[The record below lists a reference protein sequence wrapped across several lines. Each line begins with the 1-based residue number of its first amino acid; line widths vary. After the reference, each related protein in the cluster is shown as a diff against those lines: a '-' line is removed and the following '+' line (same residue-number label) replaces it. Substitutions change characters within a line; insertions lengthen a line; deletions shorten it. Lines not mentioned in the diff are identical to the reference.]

1 MIAGRGT
8 PDQAPALAFA
18 RDYPD
23 ALQQLFDVLVEA
35 SAAYLVAQIR
45 AGADV
50 VQIFDTWAGVLAG
63 DDFER
68 WCVQPTLAIINEVKA
83 NEPDARIIG
92 FPKGIGERLEHYV
105 THTGVDG
112 VSLDWSVPLDMAQ
125 RIQGHVP
132 VQGNLD
138 PSVLVAGGAELDAAV
153 DRILGALA
161 PGRFIFNLGHGIVPQ
176 TPVENV
182 ARLVARVRAGANP

>member
-1 MIAGRGT
+1 M
-8 PDQAPALAFA
+8 
-18 RDYPD
+18 
-23 ALQQLFDVLVEA
+23 
-35 SAAYLVAQIR
+35 
-45 AGADV
+45 
-50 VQIFDTWAGVLAG
+50 AG
-63 DDFER
+63 DLR
-68 WCVQPTLAIINEVKA
+68 SQGQRGK
-83 NEPDARIIG
+83 
-92 FPKGIGERLEHYV
+92 
-105 THTGVDG
+105 
-112 VSLDWSVPLDMAQ
+112 VS